1 MSEGNEVQSIP
12 EGSRCY
18 GEINED
24 RGVGGVGG
32 RGGTITVLPTLG
44 PRGLMTRE
52 DRHPVTDGL
61 RYWGQAG
68 LSIRDQISN
77 RLRHRVLP

>member
-24 RGVGGVGG
+24 RGWGG

-44 PRGLMTRE
+44 PRGLMTERTDIQSQMDSDTG
-52 DRHPVTDGL
+52 DRPVSVSG
-61 RYWGQAG
+61 
-68 LSIRDQISN
+68 IRS
-77 RLRHRVLP
+77 VTG